1 MGLGA
6 VNHLMLSASNKRVR
20 LIRVSGAL
28 YDACCA
34 IAVIPLAYLVR
45 TGALPEFSGSILVL
59 SGSLAAALLVFSYV
73 FGLNQGSWRYAS
85 IEDLLGIIQSVV
97 TSMVV
102 ALLITF
108 VASRL
113 DMMPRTVPPVAMVM
127 LLMMMSGPRL
137 LYRIFKDRYL
147 HRALSRSQRGEPVLV
162 LGYTDEVDSFLR
174 ALGKQIDPE
183 YRVVGIV
190 DYNSRHIGRRL
201 HSVKVIG
208 GLPDLSRLVTQ
219 MRKDGVPIG
228 KIIVAPAKASAETLA
243 QIIETATD
251 LGLPLYTLPNSM
263 RLIASTEQAQI
274 NPVSIRFEDLLSRKP
289 AQIDLGPISRMLSD
303 KSVLVTGGGGSI
315 GSELVQQIARYAP
328 RELVIIDNS
337 EYNLYTIDQIIRHA
351 HPDLPVR
358 TILADVRDRGGM
370 HTILASTHAEMVFH
384 AAALKH
390 VPIVEENVVEGAK
403 TNVLGTINVADA
415 AVNCGALAFV
425 MISTDKAVNPTNVM
439 GATKRFAEA
448 YCQSLDLASFNTTKF
463 MTVRFGNVLGSAGS
477 VVPLFS
483 RQIAQ
488 GGPVTVTHPDITR
501 FFMTMREAVKLVLS
515 ASARGL
521 DKPGERGRIMV
532 LDMGKPVK
540 IVDLAQ
546 RMIELAG
553 LRPGVDIDIEFTGL
567 RPGEK
572 LYEERLEANEH
583 IESTEDLWLHTAL
596 PREVDAA
603 RLARAVARLEDA
615 ASRRS
620 ETDVLTA
627 LREVV
632 PELSSKHNALVD
644 PDAQR
649 RPNEPIAIF
658 EARAR
663 LRKQ

>member
-1 MGLGA
+1 MSSK
-6 VNHLMLSASNKRVR
+6 VNLKVR
-20 LIRVSGAL
+20 LIRVLGAL
-28 YDACCA
+28 YDFACA
-34 IAVIPLAYLVR
+34 MIVVPLAYWVR
-45 TGALPEFSGSILVL
+45 ISEVPEFSASILVL
-59 SGSLAAALLVFSYV
+59 SGSLAVALLVFSYLY
-73 FGLNQGSWRYAS
+73 GLNQGSWRYAS
-85 IEDLLGIIQSVV
+85 IEDLFGIIQSIV
-97 TSMVV
+97 TSMII

-108 VASRL
+108 VVSRL
-113 DMMPRTVPPVAMVM
+113 ELVPRTVPLIAMAM
-127 LLMMMSGPRL
+127 LLMMMSGPRV
-137 LYRIFKDRYL
+137 LYRIYKDRFL
-147 HRALSRSQRGEPVLV
+147 QRVLIRSPRGEPVLV

-174 ALGKQIDPE
+174 ALGKQSDPE

-201 HSVKVIG
+201 HSVKVLG
-208 GLPDLSRLVTQ
+208 GLPDLPQIITR
-219 MRKDGVPIG
+219 MRENGTPIA
-228 KIIVAPAKASAETLA
+228 KFVVAPSKASAETLA

-251 LGLPLYTLPNSM
+251 LGLPLYTLPSSTL
-263 RLIASTEQAQI
+263 LISSAERAQI

-337 EYNLYTIDQIIRHA
+337 EYNLYTIDQIIRQA
-351 HPDLPVR
+351 HPDLQVR

-583 IESTEDLWLHTAL
+583 IETTEDLWLHTAL
-596 PREVDAA
+596 PREVDAT

-649 RPNEPIAIF
+649 QPNEPIAIF